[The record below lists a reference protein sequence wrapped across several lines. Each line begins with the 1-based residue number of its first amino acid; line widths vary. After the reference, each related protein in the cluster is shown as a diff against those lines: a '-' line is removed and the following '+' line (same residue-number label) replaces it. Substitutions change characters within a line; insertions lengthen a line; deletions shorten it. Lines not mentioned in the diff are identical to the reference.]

1 MSKINLYNS
10 DCMTAKKLK
19 EGNMIG
25 INTIRKASLMIEG
38 LLETYLPDI
47 DKAVRKAEEGAG
59 VNISIS
65 LKLKPINL
73 QETDIE
79 AGISFT
85 TEKIKDS
92 TSQVVNENQLEL
104 FSNLKDGAVKISTTR
119 AEL

>member
-1 MSKINLYNS
+1 
-10 DCMTAKKLK
+10 
-19 EGNMIG
+19 MIG
-25 INTIRKASLMIEG
+25 TNTIRKASSMIEG

-104 FSNLKDGAVKISTTR
+104 FSNIGGGKVTVETR
-119 AEL
+119 Q